1 MAQGSVGVVGVGG
14 LDVDAGE
21 RQERKEE
28 MAPRYETMGL
38 ISPLVCSSAQLN
50 TNKGLT
56 SNISAR

>member
-1 MAQGSVGVVGVGG
+1 MNQNGA
-14 LDVDAGE
+14 DVDAGE
-21 RQERKEE
+21 RRERKEE

-38 ISPLVCSSAQLN
+38 ISPPVCSSGQLS